1 MFDLLV
7 VVDLGK
13 SLVKTIWSQPA
24 IKEKQLILLEPEI
37 VSLTPEDAD
46 IIKRENADPE
56 KDAWLLFPDGSG
68 EALGFVTQ
76 TPRYSNRR
84 DVGRGKLKQVHGVSR
99 CLAVVGAIAERAG
112 LTRPQAETTEL
123 SVALSVLVPLSEWST
138 RKEFRQDLL
147 NALSEFNF
155 RGRQYRVRI
164 ELLDIKPEGLGLLM
178 RRQLQLLPAVYRS
191 KSIACLM
198 MGHYN
203 TTLYLYQGGQ
213 KIVDECSSRGFYQ
226 LIDAVMAETSLD
238 ENDAASHDL
247 TEAIYE
253 ARSNP
258 AKIRAILWRKVGSEI
273 KLQQQVK
280 QVQAAIEKASTD
292 YWKFL
297 TRWINNSLGAH
308 QFHLS
313 EVLISGGA
321 SRCFKAEI
329 EEFFADSDVLWS
341 CQLNYLVGRDFN
353 LKAGDA
359 MAFRLADAYSVHD
372 WLQEASNQ
380 PQVEAFAGAAHGQ

>member
-13 SLVKTIWSQPA
+13 SLVKAIWSQPT

-37 VSLTPEDAD
+37 VFLTSEDTAT
-46 IIKRENADPE
+46 IQRENADPE

-76 TPRYSNRR
+76 TPRYSNRK

-99 CLAVVGAIAERAG
+99 CLAVLGAIAERAE
-112 LTRPQAETTEL
+112 LTKPQAETTEL

-155 RGRQYRVRI
+155 RGRQYQVKV

-178 RRQLQLLPAVYRS
+178 RRQLQLLPAIYRS
-191 KSIACLM
+191 KSIACLI

-226 LIDAVMAETSLD
+226 LVDKVIAETSLD
-238 ENDAASHDL
+238 ESDAASHDL
-247 TEAIYE
+247 TEAIYD

-258 AKIRAILWRKVGSEI
+258 AKIRALLWRKVGSET
-273 KLQQQVK
+273 KLQQQIE
-280 QVQAAIEKASTD
+280 QVQVAIEKASTD
-292 YWKFL
+292 YWKSL
-297 TRWINNSLGAH
+297 TQRINNSLGAH
-308 QFHLS
+308 RFHLS
-313 EVLISGGA
+313 EVLVSGGA
-321 SRCFKAEI
+321 SRFFKAEI
-329 EEFFADSDVLWS
+329 EQFFAGTDVLWS
-341 CQLNYLVGRDFN
+341 CQLNYLVGRDCN
-353 LKAGDA
+353 LKAEDA

-380 PQVEAFAGAAHGQ
+380 PQVEAIAGATHGQ